1 MKRLF
6 KRIGGLFQR
15 LYRWYMSLD
24 HRHLLC
30 WFALLCCIYA
40 SIFAFGNAR
49 VRFAESCRDIATSVV
64 YYFQSLFGTQV
75 TATPTVD
82 GFSQVS
88 VDLPFSLP
96 NTWVE
101 FKTSWGNYWQLWATW
116 DNFVAYMDWFAKT
129 LLVICEIVLC
139 CLPVVLVGVI
149 ISLLFGGKVNND
161 YNKDS
166 RLLRSWKK
174 ICQRVYAP
182 VKYYVLSL
190 VNFVV
195 ANGYYWRIFLA
206 VWLFNF
212 NVVTI
217 AVEFVAF
224 YLYFVASFNFLAIYT
239 QIVKLLADLTVA
251 INTIPLVLWL
261 VIALVVLNAIRRKI
275 GYNRLNRYER
285 RNRGFINERPI
296 LMLVCGTMGKKKTTM
311 ITDMALSQEIMFRDK
326 AFELLLNTDLKFP
339 YFPWINLEN
348 VLKLAIERHT
358 VYNLA
363 TCRKF
368 VQHIRACFENCQGD
382 SACVK
387 SCRRHLQKLYGYN
400 FGDLLFG
407 YDYERYGYTYNDDLQ
422 VIDIWKA
429 LEDYTQLYFIYVIE
443 SSLITANYS
452 VRTDNVKEDLGNL
465 PLWNTELFKRDS
477 RLMDAYSR
485 HAHIL
490 DFDMLRLGRKVVE
503 NNEYANAFEFGV
515 VLVTEI
521 GKERGN
527 TLELKE
533 KKKNDDETNQKNDLF
548 NSWLKMCRHSATVCN
563 FPFIKIISDEQRPSS
578 WGADAVDLCEIV
590 YIKES
595 GEQRL
600 AMPLFA
606 LGSLVFDWEVSAFR
620 NKYTD
625 YRYRRGDN
633 TLPMYL
639 FKGLSA
645 KINDYK
651 TRIYN
656 TFGYNKMQ
664 LQIESGTR
672 DGILV
677 DRQYYLMFKK
687 IYSRRFAT
695 DCYSDFYMQK
705 ALQSLVGLEDLPEY
719 ASVKATVAEFL
730 RQNSYFM
737 ADLLLGL
744 LRQQKTA

>member
-1 MKRLF
+1 MKMRRF
-6 KRIGGLFQR
+6 FRRIGTALKSADYRHTICIAITVFMLFVSVF
-15 LYRWYMSLD
+15 Y
-24 HRHLLC
+24 
-30 WFALLCCIYA
+30 FANSYIR
-40 SIFAFGNAR
+40 FG
-49 VRFAESCRDIATSVV
+49 ESCKDIGASGV
-64 YYFQSLFGTQV
+64 YYFNFMLDKPLN
-75 TATPTVD
+75 TPTVNNW
-82 GFSQVS
+82 SS
-88 VDLPFSLP
+88 VPLRLPFNLP
-96 NTWVE
+96 TTWEDFSAV
-101 FKTSWGNYWQLWATW
+101 WGDYWTAWATL
-116 DNFVAYMDWFAKT
+116 DNFLNYCIWLGTALY
-129 LLVICEIVLC
+129 LLCEILLIL
-139 CLPVVLVGVI
+139 LPFVLVFVI
-149 ISLLFGGKVNND
+149 IAKIVGGKTNND
-161 YNKDS
+161 YNRDS
-166 RLLRSWKK
+166 RLLAGWKWL
-174 ICQRVYAP
+174 CARLYAP
-182 VKYYVLSL
+182 VKYWVID
-190 VNFVV
+190 FVRFV
-195 ANGYYWRIFLA
+195 WYRGAYWKIWLCI
-206 VWLFNF
+206 WLFNF
-212 NVVTI
+212 NVATI
-217 AVEFVAF
+217 VLEFVAF
-224 YLYFVASFNFLAIYT
+224 YLYFVCSFDVLNLYRQVCKLLLDLSTAIYT
-239 QIVKLLADLTVA
+239 V
-251 INTIPLVLWL
+251 PLVLWCM
-261 VIALVVLNAIRRKI
+261 VAFAVLNAIRRKI
-275 GYNRLNRYER
+275 GYSRLNHYEM

-326 AFELLLNTDLKFP
+326 AFELLLRTDLKFP

-348 VLKLAIERHT
+348 VLKIAIARHI

-368 VQHIRACFENCQGD
+368 INHIRTCFENWQGD
-382 SACVK
+382 SAYIK
-387 SCRRHLQKLYGYN
+387 SCRRHLKKLYGYN
-400 FGDLLFG
+400 FGDLLFN
-407 YDYERYGYTYNDDLQ
+407 YDYARYGYTYNDGLQ
-422 VIDIWKA
+422 VIDVWKA
-429 LEDYTQLYFIYVIE
+429 LEDYAQLYFIYVIE

-452 VRTDNVKEDLGNL
+452 VRTDNVKDDIGNL

-503 NNEYANAFEFGV
+503 DNEYANAFEFGV

-527 TLELKE
+527 NLELKE
-533 KKKNDDETNQKNDLF
+533 KKKTADETNQKNDLF

-595 GEQRL
+595 GETRL
-600 AMPLFA
+600 AMPFFA
-606 LGSLVFDWEVSAFR
+606 LGSLVFDWEVSAFQ
-620 NKYTD
+620 NKYAN

-651 TRIYN
+651 TKIYN

-664 LQIESGTR
+664 LQVESGTR

-677 DRQYYLMFKK
+677 DRIYYLMHKK

-719 ASVKATVAEFL
+719 ESVRATVTEFL
-730 RQNSYFM
+730 KQNSYFT
-737 ADLLLGL
+737 ADLLIGL
-744 LRQQKTA
+744 LHTQQTA